1 MSKQKT
7 NKKTRGF
14 IFQGIWRSPVINL
27 VTLIHE
33 FSQLEKRNVDEGFRK
48 QYPNCRNK
56 SLEEAGR
63 K

>member
-33 FSQLEKRNVDEGFRK
+33 FSHL
-48 QYPNCRNK
+48 
-56 SLEEAGR
+56 A
-63 K
+63 